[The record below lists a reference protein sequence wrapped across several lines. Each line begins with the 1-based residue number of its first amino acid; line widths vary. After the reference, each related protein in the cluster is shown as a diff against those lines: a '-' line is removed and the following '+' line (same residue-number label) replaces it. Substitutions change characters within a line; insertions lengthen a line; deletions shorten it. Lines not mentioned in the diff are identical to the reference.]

1 MTFFQNPFAKEFQGY
16 WVLGDRQHSLTFK
29 VPVNAGR
36 GPKLVTAWNEPTY
49 DLSGNDADGNSAD
62 TLVMRFSLRGEARW
76 AELSIDIASGAA
88 SSSAVTSEEIVS
100 ALNGNATF
108 ADRFT
113 AQLGNFDSGKK
124 KVMILSKQDETMITF
139 YIVNGRAE
147 EKLGFNARAGVAE
160 MPTFFS
166 SHTVDNQIAGTSGS
180 EGAVIELDTAN
191 TVDANIIDNAVNAAG
206 RSLGFSSSTVQEDYQ
221 LLNGRSGLFTF
232 QKITVDVNDRITQ
245 IIEYHAG
252 SGAGDMGR
260 KIKYTYTST
269 NTKPDQITEEPYT
282 LTASDL
288 VTP

>member
-16 WVLGDRQHSLTFK
+16 WLLGDRQHSLTFR

-76 AELSIDIASGAA
+76 AELSIDITSGAS

-100 ALNGNATF
+100 ALNSDATF

-166 SHTVDNQIAGTSGS
+166 SHTVDNQIAGTAGS
-180 EGAVIELDTAN
+180 EGAVIELDTGN

-206 RSLGFSSSTVQEDYQ
+206 KSLGFSSGTVQADYQ

-232 QKITVDVNDRITQ
+232 QKITVDGNDRITQ

-269 NTKPDQITEEPYT
+269 NTKPDKITEEPYT